1 MNTTRRQLLLSG
13 AAGTLLA
20 TVPGVLSSPA
30 KAEAGSNRITFGFAS
45 RSSNSLNPQQVGLSG
60 ADNWVVFQIFDRL
73 VAAPNGTWAARPEE
87 FLPGIALSWATSADA
102 KTWTYKLR
110 PGIKF
115 HKGYGELTAEDVVF
129 TFQRHLDPKIITNS
143 KVFYTN
149 IASVEAPDPLTV
161 VFTLKYPDPLFNAA
175 CHCHVSASILCKKAF
190 EEKGEGFSKDPIG
203 TGAYYFESLDSTSG
217 MLLKAFPDYFEGPA
231 ATPNVQFRY
240 LADTTAR
247 TLAFAAG
254 DIDMIEGV
262 RAPGWIATM
271 QQQSAQ
277 TIFDATAPGSLNS
290 LSFNL
295 NKGPL
300 KDVRVRQ
307 AIRYAI
313 DADAIAGA
321 FGSIA
326 SPMVGIV
333 ASQFPGSVSQAEL
346 PAELQY
352 KYDPEKAKELLSE
365 AGHSEGLT
373 IPCYIS
379 QREDYASIMLM
390 VQEQLRAVNIN
401 LDLKIIDHATFHS
414 DNRLDKN
421 TLALWS
427 LSYPPVP
434 TQIISDQLAKS
445 YEVKTDGSGGTNFAH
460 YGSAMPGIDDLLQQ
474 TVAEADFDKRVVLVK
489 EMEKQVLKD
498 LPLIGIITLAYVVA
512 RNPRVDIGFP
522 ITSGPGYWPLRL
534 AKVKQS

>member
-1 MNTTRRQLLLSG
+1 MHTTRRQLLLSG

-20 TVPGVLSSPA
+20 SVPGVLSSPA
-30 KAEAGSNRITFGFAS
+30 KAQAGANRITFGFAS

-60 ADNWVVFQIFDRL
+60 ADNWVVYQIFDRL
-73 VAAPNGTWAARPEE
+73 VTAPNGAWAARPEE
-87 FLPGIALSWATSADA
+87 FLPGVAESWTTSADA

-129 TFQRHLDPKIITNS
+129 SFQRHLDPKIVTNS

-149 IASVEAPDPLTV
+149 ITRIEAPHPLTV
-161 VFTLKYPDPLFNAA
+161 VFTLSYPDPLFNAA
-175 CHCHVSASILCKKAF
+175 CQSHVSASILCKKAF
-190 EEKGEGFSKDPIG
+190 EEKGEGFAKDPIG
-203 TGAYYFESLDSTSG
+203 SGAYYFESLDSNNG
-217 MLLKAFPDYFEGPA
+217 MVLKAFPEYFDGPA
-231 ATPNVQFRY
+231 ATPTVQFRY

-262 RAPGWIATM
+262 RAPGWSATM

-300 KDVRVRQ
+300 KDLRVRQ

-321 FGSIA
+321 FGGIA
-326 SPMVGIV
+326 SPMIGII
-333 ASQFPGSVSQAEL
+333 ASQFPGSVSREEL

-352 KYDPEKAKELLSE
+352 KYDPTKATALLAE
-365 AGHSEGLT
+365 AGLAKGLT

-445 YEVKTDGSGGTNFAH
+445 FEVKNDGSGGTNFAH
-460 YGSAMPGIDDLLQQ
+460 YGSVLPGIDDLLQQ
-474 TVAEADFDKRVVLVK
+474 TIAEPDFDKRVGLVK
-489 EMEKQVLKD
+489 DIEKQVLKD

-512 RNPRVDIGFP
+512 RNQRVDIGFP
-522 ITSGPGYWPLRL
+522 ITSGPAYWPLRF
-534 AKVKQS
+534 AKVKQA

>member
-1 MNTTRRQLLLSG
+1 MRTTRRKLLLSG

-20 TVPGVLSSPA
+20 TLPGVASSFA
-30 KAEAGSNRITFGFAS
+30 NAQDKTNAISFGFAA

-60 ADNWVVFQIFDRL
+60 ADNWAVYQIFDRL
-73 VAAPNGTWAARPEE
+73 VASPNGAWAARPDE
-87 FLPGIALSWATSADA
+87 FLPGVAESWTTSDDA
-102 KTWTYKLR
+102 RIWTYKLR
-110 PGIKF
+110 KGIKF

-129 TFQRHLDPKIITNS
+129 TFQRHLDPKIVTNS

-149 IASVEAPDPLTV
+149 IASIEAPDPLTV

-175 CHCHVSASILCKKAF
+175 CQSHVSASILCKKAF
-190 EEKGEGFSKDPIG
+190 EEKGEGFAKDPIG
-203 TGAYYFESLDSTSG
+203 SGAYYFESLDTAKG
-217 MLLKAFPDYFEGPA
+217 MMLKAFDDYFDGPPV
-231 ATPNVQFRY
+231 TGNLQFRY

-262 RAPGWIATM
+262 RSPGWMATM

-290 LSFNL
+290 LSINL

-300 KDVRVRQ
+300 KDLRVRQ

-313 DADAIAGA
+313 DPTAIAGA
-321 FGSIA
+321 FGGIA
-326 SPMVGIV
+326 APMVGVV
-333 ASQFPGSVSQAEL
+333 AAQFPGSVSQEEL
-346 PAELQY
+346 PPELQY
-352 KYDPEKAKELLSE
+352 KYDPEKAMALLAE
-365 AGHSEGLT
+365 AGHPNGLT

-445 YEVKTDGSGGTNFAH
+445 YEVKADGSGGTNFSH
-460 YGSAMPGIDDLLQQ
+460 YGTAMPGIDALLQD
-474 TVAEADFDKRVVLVK
+474 TIAEADFDKRVGLVK
-489 EMEKQVLKD
+489 EMEKQILRD
-498 LPLIGIITLAYVVA
+498 LPLLGIITLSYLVA

-522 ITSGPGYWPLRL
+522 VVSGPAFWPLRF
-534 AKVKQS
+534 AKIRQS